1 MDYGTYNSEGNYSGW
16 HSYNGKKRYFRLSDD
31 ENYAYMDVGRK
42 KIGSETYYFDKNGY
56 KLIPD
61 IVGDDENVEDD
72 IYPTQIGSDY
82 YYLNEDGAMT
92 EDDWINIDGEDY
104 FFGKNGKMYRNGVY
118 AIAGDNYL
126 FESDGTLAVGDSHTE
141 LYDLRIVH
149 MLFGQMEH

>member
-1 MDYGTYNSEGNYSGW
+1 MGNYSGW
-16 HSYNGKKRYFRLSDD
+16 HSYNGKETVISDCLDD
-31 ENYAYMDVGRK
+31 ENYAYMDVLAERK
-42 KIGSETYYFDKNGY
+42 LEVKSYYFDKNGY

-104 FFGKNGKMYRNGVY
+104 FFGKMEKCTV
-118 AIAGDNYL
+118 
-126 FESDGTLAVGDSHTE
+126 TE
-141 LYDLRIVH
+141 CMQLQEIIICLKA
-149 MLFGQMEH
+149 MELLL

>member
-1 MDYGTYNSEGNYSGW
+1 MFG
-16 HSYNGKKRYFRLSDD
+16 
-31 ENYAYMDVGRK
+31 
-42 KIGSETYYFDKNGY
+42 
-56 KLIPD
+56 
-61 IVGDDENVEDD
+61 ED
-72 IYPTQIGSDY
+72 

-126 FESDGTLAVGDSHTE
+126 FESDGTLAVGD
-141 LYDLRIVH
+141 LIRNFMILRIVH